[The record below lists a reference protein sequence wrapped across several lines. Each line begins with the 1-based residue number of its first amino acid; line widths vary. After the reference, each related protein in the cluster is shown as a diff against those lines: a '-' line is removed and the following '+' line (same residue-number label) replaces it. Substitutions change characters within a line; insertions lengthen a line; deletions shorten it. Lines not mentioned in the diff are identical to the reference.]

1 MKIIFVKAFVIFPS
15 AALKGREPVVR
26 RTFAVL
32 ALALAP
38 EIVIVIGVVNAL
50 FALLEPIVLIR
61 GVVDHQ
67 IHKNLKSSLVS
78 LVKNLFKQIKVAVV
92 RRDVFIVGNV
102 VSVVCVRRRIYGRE
116 PDTVNSETLYIVEL
130 IKNAVEISYAVA
142 VSVLERTAPYLVKG
156 VFLVPSV
163 IQF

>member
-26 RTFAVL
+26 RTLAVL

-38 EIVIVIGVVNAL
+38 EGVVNAL
-50 FALLEPIVLIR
+50 FALLEPIVFIR

-67 IHKNLKSSLVS
+67 IHKNLKPSLMS

-102 VSVVCVRRRIYGRE
+102 VSVVCVRRRIYG
-116 PDTVNSETLYIVEL
+116 
-130 IKNAVEISYAVA
+130 
-142 VSVLERTAPYLVKG
+142 
-156 VFLVPSV
+156 
-163 IQF
+163 